1 MLGRAL
7 ILRGPAISLIIS
19 RGIQLCPCESLVNL
33 QRGPSYLYT
42 IAAQPLNGRL
52 FHSV

>member
-19 RGIQLCPCESLVNL
+19 HGVQLCLCESLVNL
-33 QRGPSYLYT
+33 QRGSSYLYT
-42 IAAQPLNGRL
+42 TAEQPLNGRL